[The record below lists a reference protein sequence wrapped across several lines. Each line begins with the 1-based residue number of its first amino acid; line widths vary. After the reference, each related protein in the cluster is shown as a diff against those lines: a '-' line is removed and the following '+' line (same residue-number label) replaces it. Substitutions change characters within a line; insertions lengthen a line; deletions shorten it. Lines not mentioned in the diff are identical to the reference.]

1 MNSHEKSDHP
11 KVITG
16 NFIGTAII
24 VDDMLSIR
32 QTLGRILENINIP
45 VLAQASRANHAIAL
59 FEQLRPSLVCLDIGL
74 PDGSGL
80 DVLAKIKMIAPG
92 TKVVMIS
99 GDSERKIVLAAKRA
113 GADEFIV
120 KPFSPLV
127 IQQIIYNLIN
137 K

>member
-1 MNSHEKSDHP
+1 M
-11 KVITG
+11 VTG
-16 NFIGTAII
+16 NVIGTALI

-32 QTLGRILENINIP
+32 QTLGRILESINIP
-45 VLAQASRANHAIAL
+45 VLAQASRASHAIAL

-92 TKVVMIS
+92 TKLVMIS
-99 GDSERKIVLAAKRA
+99 GDSERRIVLAAIRA

-127 IQQIIYNLIN
+127 VQQMVRKLLNT
-137 K
+137 